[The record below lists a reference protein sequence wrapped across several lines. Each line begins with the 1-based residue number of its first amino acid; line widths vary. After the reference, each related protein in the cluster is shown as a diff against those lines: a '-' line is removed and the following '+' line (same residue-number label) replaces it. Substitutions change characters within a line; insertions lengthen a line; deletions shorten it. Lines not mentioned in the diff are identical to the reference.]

1 MINIGI
7 PKNKKSLIY
16 QKQGQVIVKVYLIFL
31 RSYSIFYL
39 PFNFLFNPQIITWF
53 Y

>member
-16 QKQGQVIVKVYLIFL
+16 QKQGQVIRKIHLIFL
-31 RSYSIFYL
+31 RSSSFFYL
-39 PFNFLFNPQIITWF
+39 PLFF
-53 Y
+53 